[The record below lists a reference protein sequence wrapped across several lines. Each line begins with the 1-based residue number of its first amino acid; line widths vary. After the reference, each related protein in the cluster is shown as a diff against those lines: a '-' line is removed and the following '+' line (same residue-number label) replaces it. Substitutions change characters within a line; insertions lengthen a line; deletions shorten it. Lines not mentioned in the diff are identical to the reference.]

1 MDILGGLESG
11 EKFRLTVP
19 GLDYAVEIPYTIL
32 PSGDRRIRIASLNL
46 VGQTRLNRDLGRLL
60 AARIREA
67 FPDLEGLV
75 FLTAVEKGLML
86 VQAIAQELDV
96 DAVAVAYNRVKP
108 HMEADRRPLIQAGSS
123 SVTSGSKFMAL
134 YERDINLIARATR
147 GIVVIDD
154 VVSTGGTLLALE
166 DLLEEVAAHRD
177 HPPTAILGVFCVAQE
192 GELQTLPAYPIH
204 ALTRLP
210 APEFV

>member
-1 MDILGGLESG
+1 MEILGGLESG
-11 EKFRLTVP
+11 EKYRLAVP
-19 GLDYAVEIPYTIL
+19 GLGYDIDIPFTVL
-32 PSGDRRIRIASLNL
+32 PSGERRLRIASLNL

-60 AARIREA
+60 ADRIREA

-75 FLTAVEKGLML
+75 FLTAVEKALML
-86 VQAIAQELDV
+86 VQSVAQELDV

-108 HMEADRRPLIQAGSS
+108 HMEADRRPLIQVGSS

-134 YERDINLIARATR
+134 YERDINLIGRAGR

-177 HPPTAILGVFCVAQE
+177 HTPPAILGVFCVARE
-192 GELQTLPAYPIH
+192 GELQTLPAYPIN

-210 APEFV
+210 DPEFV